1 MVDIA
6 AQLGA
11 VDRGIRT
18 TDVDGVP
25 SYVQSLS
32 QSYPSPIADVWEA
45 LTTPERIGRWFL
57 PVSGDLR
64 LGGSYQ
70 LEGNAGGEVL
80 ACDPPSG
87 DRASFRLSWVFGGGD
102 PTFVTVFL
110 RAEGDDRT
118 RFELEHVAAV
128 DSLPPGVWE
137 QFGPAGTGMGWD
149 SGLLGLALHLSAPDA
164 SRPDDI
170 EAWTMSD
177 EGKAFLRG
185 SADAWAAAQ
194 IADGTDPA
202 AAKAAADQTFG
213 MYTGAVPGPDHAA

>member
-18 TDVDGVP
+18 TDVEGVP
-25 SYVQSLS
+25 SYVQTLS
-32 QSYPSPIADVWEA
+32 QTYPSPIDDVWDA

-80 ACDPPSG
+80 ACAPPSG
-87 DRASFRLSWVFGGGD
+87 DRAAFRVSWVFGGGAA
-102 PTFVTVFL
+102 TFVTVRL
-110 RAEGDDRT
+110 TAEGGGT
-118 RFELEHVAAV
+118 RLELEHIAAV
-128 DSLPPGVWE
+128 DTLPPGMWE

-149 SGLLGLALHLSAPDA
+149 SGLLGLSLHLTDPSA
-164 SRPDDI
+164 RPDDV

-194 IADGTDPA
+194 VADGTDPV
-202 AAKAAADQTFG
+202 AAKSAADATFG
-213 MYTGAVPGPDHAA
+213 MYTGATPGPDHSA